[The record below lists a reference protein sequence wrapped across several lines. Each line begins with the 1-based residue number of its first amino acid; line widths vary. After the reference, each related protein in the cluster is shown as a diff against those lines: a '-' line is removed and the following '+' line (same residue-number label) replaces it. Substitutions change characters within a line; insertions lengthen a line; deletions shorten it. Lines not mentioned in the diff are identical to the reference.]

1 MFSAPE
7 AYLLLSLPNATLT
20 VSGSNTE
27 MGNLSL
33 ECVSLP
39 SPDSKDAQ
47 DRNVYLVLRMNAT
60 ELPIDPA
67 TTVKSSDGPGFK
79 TYTFQGTQIHPTD
92 VFVKVLVSS
101 SDAELLSKLEA
112 FENIVEQYVAEYHGS
127 TTTAPPTIAGQS
139 TTVDVVPG
147 DKDLRGHLVMIN
159 EDTGEVVGEVEDRFK
174 IKEDPL
180 MHEKGHEHDPVII
193 EVPEETTRQADAN
206 VLEAFARI
214 VPPEQ
219 RNWIT
224 SSANVVSHAI
234 SKTTNLLLTTITA
247 ASSFY
252 ISHSTPSPY
261 HSNAQTPVGTP
272 SGSKGASPA
281 PGAAPPLP
289 PRPPRALVFLT
300 SEKTRKGLA
309 TVHAMSGE
317 AVKISSKTIGLIDK
331 MIRRAMGAKSERQSR
346 FGRGIPASGAPT
358 PGGSASGSL
367 SPAPVGPPPQ
377 LPPRMPSPF
386 QTSAVPPPPY
396 TPGNEKAPILGD
408 QKAPIPAPA
417 PAPFMAPPLPP
428 RSGPNTP
435 APAPSHTQA
444 PPPLP
449 PRLKTRDHIL
459 ISADLI
465 LSTIDDSLRKVLDVS
480 SEQVGRVVQHK
491 YGPEAAHSSMLMT
504 GTARNVGLVYVDMRG
519 IGRRALL
526 RRAGK
531 EFVKAR
537 LGSKQPGPGQGQG
550 QEVQMKGA

>member
-92 VFVKVLVSS
+92 VIVKVLVSS
-101 SDAELLSKLEA
+101 SDVELLSKLEA

-224 SSANVVSHAI
+224 SSANVVRYARPPWSLVSALLIIFLHGTLTLQ
-234 SKTTNLLLTTITA
+234 KLLT
-247 ASSFY
+247 
-252 ISHSTPSPY
+252 
-261 HSNAQTPVGTP
+261 
-272 SGSKGASPA
+272 
-281 PGAAPPLP
+281 
-289 PRPPRALVFLT
+289 
-300 SEKTRKGLA
+300 EC
-309 TVHAMSGE
+309 
-317 AVKISSKTIGLIDK
+317 
-331 MIRRAMGAKSERQSR
+331 SER
-346 FGRGIPASGAPT
+346 G
-358 PGGSASGSL
+358 
-367 SPAPVGPPPQ
+367 
-377 LPPRMPSPF
+377 
-386 QTSAVPPPPY
+386 
-396 TPGNEKAPILGD
+396 
-408 QKAPIPAPA
+408 
-417 PAPFMAPPLPP
+417 
-428 RSGPNTP
+428 
-435 APAPSHTQA
+435 
-444 PPPLP
+444 
-449 PRLKTRDHIL
+449 
-459 ISADLI
+459 
-465 LSTIDDSLRKVLDVS
+465 VS
-480 SEQVGRVVQHK
+480 SRGEVVSLPMQK
-491 YGPEAAHSSMLMT
+491 ERSIIADVYGW
-504 GTARNVGLVYVDMRG
+504 NDV
-519 IGRRALL
+519 
-526 RRAGK
+526 
-531 EFVKAR
+531 
-537 LGSKQPGPGQGQG
+537 
-550 QEVQMKGA
+550 